1 ILTDDLRGSDPKLN
15 EFRIDFYLPAC
26 RGDYYLHLT
35 PPPNPNLQPEPK
47 SRATVYR
54 LSEPG
59 KALAVIESLEVGLA
73 RPQGDAF
80 DKGLNERMVHRD
92 AGDFDK
98 RLQLIPDAG
107 VLLALPYSNDRVV
120 IYRLALKQ

>member
-1 ILTDDLRGSDPKLN
+1 GSGQKLN
-15 EFRIDFYLPAC
+15 DSRIDFKLPAC

-35 PPPNPNLQPEPK
+35 PPPNPNLQPEPR

-54 LSEPG
+54 LRAPG
-59 KALAVIESLEVGLA
+59 KALAVVESLEAGLA
-73 RPQGDAF
+73 RPQAGEF

-98 RLQLIPDAG
+98 RLQLVPEAG

-120 IYRLALKQ
+120 IYRLPLKQ